1 MDQRVSCVHQG
12 WWTPK
17 NGETLQL
24 VPEPENPK
32 DKNAVSVVKNN
43 RVVGHVPLRLA
54 NTTKGV
60 GLLRHFLAKPG
71 ASGIVKVC
79 GKAVKR

>member
-1 MDQRVSCVHQG
+1 MYQG

-54 NTTKGV
+54 NTTEGV
-60 GLLRHFLAKPG
+60 GLCDIFLQSQVPVELSKYVGRP
-71 ASGIVKVC
+71 
-79 GKAVKR
+79 

>member
-1 MDQRVSCVHQG
+1 MTSSQSVSFLSWIRGFHVYQG

-32 DKNAVSVVKNN
+32 DKNAVSVVENN
-43 RVVGHVPLRLA
+43 
-54 NTTKGV
+54 
-60 GLLRHFLAKPG
+60 
-71 ASGIVKVC
+71 
-79 GKAVKR
+79 